1 MPSHTAA
8 TRQAVLSDVFYLVL
22 RRMRFPLLLVIGVY
36 TFCTAGLSMIPG
48 TDANGDPTAPL
59 TVFEAFYV
67 VSYTSTT
74 IGFGPKMGSIS
85 PLRRTVRKLARP
97 SIRFSRPLTP
107 TSFASFGFG

>member
-36 TFCTAGLSMIPG
+36 TFCTAGLTMSPG

-59 TVFEAFYV
+59 TAFEAFYV

-74 IGFGPKMGSIS
+74 IGFGEVPGPYNAAQRMWSSRIRAWSGAMRACSGGAS
-85 PLRRTVRKLARP
+85 RKN
-97 SIRFSRPLTP
+97 S
-107 TSFASFGFG
+107 G

>member
-67 VSYTSTT
+67 VSYTSTPTGFAEVPGPYNAAQRMWMAMT
-74 IGFGPKMGSIS
+74 IY
-85 PLRRTVRKLARP
+85 
-97 SIRFSRPLTP
+97 
-107 TSFASFGFG
+107 ASVAV